1 MTPMRT
7 LGDTPRFPTLP
18 QLTFA
23 GNVSHMPEAVGR
35 LVTDI
40 EAELDTVVDE
50 IVARIR
56 DEIPDF
62 RRLPASTLGR
72 AVRGNV
78 GRALAALHDL
88 RPPTPDELERAA
100 QVGRE
105 RAEQGLSVD
114 AVLHAYRISISAVW
128 SRFGELAR
136 ERGTNVSSVLA
147 FSETLWL
154 WGDAVMEVVGQ
165 AHREVELQLA
175 REEQQRRDAFVLAVL
190 LGTIDADELSRE
202 SGGYGLDPE
211 REYVA
216 FRARSLDG
224 PAPRRIASD
233 GLTTALDHDLVGLST
248 TATSPLPGVVV
259 GVGPPAR
266 LAALPA
272 AFAMA
277 SRALQTA
284 IAFGQE
290 GVFSLADLSIRPAI
304 LSDEALGA
312 AFTDRHLEPLQAL
325 GRLGAELEDTLRV
338 WLEQEMRIE
347 EAAKALH
354 VHPNTLRHRLRRFE
368 ETTGANLRRPDD
380 LIELWW
386 ALERRRLS
394 GARERAAPAPPA
406 PARSPTRG
414 SSAAPAAGP
423 V

>member
-1 MTPMRT
+1 
-7 LGDTPRFPTLP
+7 
-18 QLTFA
+18 
-23 GNVSHMPEAVGR
+23 MPEAVGT

-40 EAELDTVVDE
+40 EAELDTVVDN

-56 DEIPDF
+56 EEIPDF
-62 RRLPASTLGR
+62 RRLPASTLAR

-78 GRALAALHDL
+78 TRALAALRDL
-88 RPPTPDELERAA
+88 RPPTADELERAA
-100 QVGRE
+100 AVGRE

-136 ERGTNVSSVLA
+136 ERGANVSSVLA

-154 WGDAVMEVVGQ
+154 WGDAVMEVVGT

-190 LGTIDADELSRE
+190 LGSIDAAELSRE

-216 FRARSLDG
+216 FRARSRDG
-224 PAPRRIASD
+224 GGPPRRLQAA
-233 GLTTALDHDLVGLST
+233 LTTALDHDLVGL
-248 TATSPLPGVVV
+248 AAEPPAPQPGVVV

-290 GVFSLADLSIRPAI
+290 GTFSLADLSIRPAI
-304 LSDEALGA
+304 LSDEALGE
-312 AFTDRHLEPLQAL
+312 AFTGRHLEPLAQL
-325 GRLGAELEDTLRV
+325 GRLGVELEDTLRV
-338 WLEQEMRIE
+338 FLEQDMRIE
-347 EAAKALH
+347 ETAKVLH

-368 ETTGANLRRPDD
+368 ETTGANLRRPAD

-386 ALERRRLS
+386 ALERRRI
-394 GARERAAPAPPA
+394 ARTAPAPPA

-414 SSAAPAAGP
+414 SSAAPAEARA
-423 V
+423 